1 MKILNFGS
9 LNVDYVYSVDYFVR
23 AGETLKANSREVLPG
38 GKGLNQSVALARA
51 GAQVYHAGCIG
62 ADGEFLR
69 QLLNKKGVNTEYL
82 RTIDG
87 MQGHTIIQVDK
98 KGENCILLYGGT
110 NRSIGDSQIDETLA
124 HFGQG
129 DWLVLQN
136 EVNSLPRIVDAAF
149 ARGMRIVLNPSPYE
163 ESLKEVDFGKLSWLL
178 VNEVEACQ
186 CSGSD
191 EPERAWDVLHARY
204 PATPSPGSSS
214 AALPRG
220 VPWPSACAGPAW
232 PPPSA
237 SPAWARRCPYR
248 RWKRWNRGWRS
259 CSSFGFYARQACE
272 VIAPHA
278 CLVLENHSPAASRH
292 SGIIRHGQLLH
303 PALGFIGDLFQ
314 LLHDAVGI
322 VLRPTLFA
330 FFTGHVFDDQDTS
343 LIICQKSIHTR
354 LYSFAF
360 TEHAH
365 IISSSS

>member
-23 AGETLKANSREVLPG
+23 AGETLKVNGREVLPG

-69 QLLNKKGVNTEYL
+69 ELLNSKGVDTTFL

-110 NRSIGDSQIDETLA
+110 NRCIGDSQIDETLA
-124 HFGQG
+124 HFGPG

-136 EVNSLPRIVDAAF
+136 EVNSLPRIVDAAY
-149 ARGMRIVLNPSPYE
+149 ARGMNIVLNPSPYE
-163 ESLKEVDFGKLSWLL
+163 EGLKEVDFGKLSWLL

-204 PATPSPGSSS
+204 PGLSVLITLGSAGSIAHSVHDGAVDTVRQHAFRVEATDTT
-214 AALPRG
+214 AAG
-220 VPWPSACAGPAW
+220 DT
-232 PPPSA
+232 
-237 SPAWARRCPYR
+237 
-248 RWKRWNRGWRS
+248 
-259 CSSFGFYARQACE
+259 FTGF
-272 VIAPHA
+272 
-278 CLVLENHSPAASRH
+278 
-292 SGIIRHGQLLH
+292 
-303 PALGFIGDLFQ
+303 FIGGLSEGRPLDECMRRASMASAISVTRMGA
-314 LLHDAVGI
+314 AV
-322 VLRPTLFA
+322 
-330 FFTGHVFDDQDTS
+330 
-343 LIICQKSIHTR
+343 SIPKREEVESR
-354 LYSFAF
+354 LA
-360 TEHAH
+360 EL
-365 IISSSS
+365 

>member
-69 QLLNKKGVNTEYL
+69 ELLNKKGVNTEYL

-110 NRSIGDSQIDETLA
+110 NRSIGDDQIDETLA
-124 HFGQG
+124 HFGPD

-163 ESLKEVDFGKLSWLL
+163 EGLKEVDFGKLSWLL

-204 PATPSPGSSS
+204 PGLSVLITLGRAGSIAHAVGPEGVDTVRQQAFRADAVDTT
-214 AALPRG
+214 AAG
-220 VPWPSACAGPAW
+220 DT
-232 PPPSA
+232 
-237 SPAWARRCPYR
+237 
-248 RWKRWNRGWRS
+248 
-259 CSSFGFYARQACE
+259 FTGF
-272 VIAPHA
+272 
-278 CLVLENHSPAASRH
+278 
-292 SGIIRHGQLLH
+292 
-303 PALGFIGDLFQ
+303 FIGGLSEGRP
-314 LLHDAVGI
+314 LNECMRRASMASAISVTRMGAAV
-322 VLRPTLFA
+322 
-330 FFTGHVFDDQDTS
+330 
-343 LIICQKSIHTR
+343 SIPKVEEVESR
-354 LYSFAF
+354 LA
-360 TEHAH
+360 EL
-365 IISSSS
+365 

>member
-9 LNVDYVYSVDYFVR
+9 LNVDDVYSVDYFVR

-69 QLLNKKGVNTEYL
+69 ELLNKKGVNTEYL

-110 NRSIGDSQIDETLA
+110 NRRIGDSQIDETLA
-124 HFGQG
+124 HFDQG

-163 ESLKEVDFGKLSWLL
+163 EGLKEVDFGKLSWLL

-204 PATPSPGSSS
+204 PRLSVLITLGSAGSIAHAVGPDGVDTVRQQAFRADAVDTT
-214 AALPRG
+214 AAG
-220 VPWPSACAGPAW
+220 DT
-232 PPPSA
+232 
-237 SPAWARRCPYR
+237 
-248 RWKRWNRGWRS
+248 
-259 CSSFGFYARQACE
+259 FTGF
-272 VIAPHA
+272 
-278 CLVLENHSPAASRH
+278 
-292 SGIIRHGQLLH
+292 
-303 PALGFIGDLFQ
+303 FIGGLAEGRP
-314 LLHDAVGI
+314 LNECMRRASMASAISVTRMGAAV
-322 VLRPTLFA
+322 
-330 FFTGHVFDDQDTS
+330 
-343 LIICQKSIHTR
+343 SIPKVEEVESR
-354 LYSFAF
+354 LA
-360 TEHAH
+360 EL
-365 IISSSS
+365 

>member
-69 QLLNKKGVNTEYL
+69 ELLNAKGVNTDYL

-149 ARGMRIVLNPSPYE
+149 ARGMRIVLNPSPFE
-163 ESLKEVDFGKLSWLL
+163 EGLKEVDFGKLSWLL

-204 PATPSPGSSS
+204 PRLSVLITLGSAGSIAHAVGPEGVDTVRQQAFRADAVDTT
-214 AALPRG
+214 AAG
-220 VPWPSACAGPAW
+220 DT
-232 PPPSA
+232 
-237 SPAWARRCPYR
+237 
-248 RWKRWNRGWRS
+248 
-259 CSSFGFYARQACE
+259 FTGF
-272 VIAPHA
+272 
-278 CLVLENHSPAASRH
+278 
-292 SGIIRHGQLLH
+292 
-303 PALGFIGDLFQ
+303 FIGGLAEGRPLDECMRRASMASAISVTRMGA
-314 LLHDAVGI
+314 AV
-322 VLRPTLFA
+322 
-330 FFTGHVFDDQDTS
+330 
-343 LIICQKSIHTR
+343 SIPKVEEVESR
-354 LYSFAF
+354 LA
-360 TEHAH
+360 EL
-365 IISSSS
+365 

>member
-23 AGETLKANSREVLPG
+23 AGETLKVNGREVLPG

-51 GAQVYHAGCIG
+51 GAEVYHAGCIG

-69 QLLNKKGVNTEYL
+69 ELLNKKGVNTEYL

-110 NRSIGDSQIDETLA
+110 NRSIGDNQIDETLA

-163 ESLKEVDFGKLSWLL
+163 EGLKEVDFGKLSWLL

-204 PATPSPGSSS
+204 PRLSVLITLGSAGSIAHAVGPDGVDTVRQQAFRADAVDTT
-214 AALPRG
+214 AAG
-220 VPWPSACAGPAW
+220 DT
-232 PPPSA
+232 
-237 SPAWARRCPYR
+237 
-248 RWKRWNRGWRS
+248 
-259 CSSFGFYARQACE
+259 FTGF
-272 VIAPHA
+272 
-278 CLVLENHSPAASRH
+278 
-292 SGIIRHGQLLH
+292 
-303 PALGFIGDLFQ
+303 FIGGLAEGRP
-314 LLHDAVGI
+314 LNECMRRASMASAISVTRMGAAV
-322 VLRPTLFA
+322 
-330 FFTGHVFDDQDTS
+330 
-343 LIICQKSIHTR
+343 SIPKVEEVESR
-354 LYSFAF
+354 LA
-360 TEHAH
+360 EL
-365 IISSSS
+365 

>member
-38 GKGLNQSVALARA
+38 GKGRNQSVALARA

-62 ADGEFLR
+62 ADGELLR

-163 ESLKEVDFGKLSWLL
+163 EGLKEVDFGKLSWLL

-204 PATPSPGSSS
+204 PRLSVLITLGSAGSIAHAVTVEGVDTVRQQAFRADAVDTT
-214 AALPRG
+214 AAG
-220 VPWPSACAGPAW
+220 DT
-232 PPPSA
+232 
-237 SPAWARRCPYR
+237 
-248 RWKRWNRGWRS
+248 
-259 CSSFGFYARQACE
+259 FTGF
-272 VIAPHA
+272 
-278 CLVLENHSPAASRH
+278 
-292 SGIIRHGQLLH
+292 
-303 PALGFIGDLFQ
+303 FIGGLAEGRP
-314 LLHDAVGI
+314 LNECMRRASMASAISVTRMGAAV
-322 VLRPTLFA
+322 
-330 FFTGHVFDDQDTS
+330 
-343 LIICQKSIHTR
+343 SIPKVEEVESR
-354 LYSFAF
+354 LA
-360 TEHAH
+360 EL
-365 IISSSS
+365 

>member
-69 QLLNKKGVNTEYL
+69 ELLNKKGVNTEYL

-87 MQGHTIIQVDK
+87 MQGHTIIQVDS

-110 NRSIGDSQIDETLA
+110 NRRIDPAQVEQTLA
-124 HFGQG
+124 DFGEG

-136 EVNSLPRIVDAAF
+136 EVNSLPRIVDVAF

-163 ESLKEVDFGKLSWLL
+163 EGLKEVDFGKLSWLL

-204 PATPSPGSSS
+204 PRLSVLITLGSAGSIAHAVGPDGVDTVRQQAFRADAVDTT
-214 AALPRG
+214 AAG
-220 VPWPSACAGPAW
+220 DT
-232 PPPSA
+232 
-237 SPAWARRCPYR
+237 
-248 RWKRWNRGWRS
+248 
-259 CSSFGFYARQACE
+259 FTGF
-272 VIAPHA
+272 
-278 CLVLENHSPAASRH
+278 
-292 SGIIRHGQLLH
+292 
-303 PALGFIGDLFQ
+303 FIGGLAEGRPLDECIRRASMASAISVTRMGA
-314 LLHDAVGI
+314 AV
-322 VLRPTLFA
+322 
-330 FFTGHVFDDQDTS
+330 
-343 LIICQKSIHTR
+343 SIPKVEEVESR
-354 LYSFAF
+354 LA
-360 TEHAH
+360 EL
-365 IISSSS
+365 

>member
-69 QLLNKKGVNTEYL
+69 ELLNKKGVNTEYL

-110 NRSIGDSQIDETLA
+110 NRSIGDDQIDETLA

-163 ESLKEVDFGKLSWLL
+163 EGLKEVDFGKLSWLL

-191 EPERAWDVLHARY
+191 EPERAWDVLHVRY
-204 PATPSPGSSS
+204 PRLSVLITLGSAGSIAHAVGPDGVDTVRQQAFRADAVDTT
-214 AALPRG
+214 AAG
-220 VPWPSACAGPAW
+220 DT
-232 PPPSA
+232 
-237 SPAWARRCPYR
+237 
-248 RWKRWNRGWRS
+248 
-259 CSSFGFYARQACE
+259 FTGF
-272 VIAPHA
+272 
-278 CLVLENHSPAASRH
+278 
-292 SGIIRHGQLLH
+292 
-303 PALGFIGDLFQ
+303 FIGGLAEGRP
-314 LLHDAVGI
+314 LNECMRRASMASAISVTRMGAAV
-322 VLRPTLFA
+322 
-330 FFTGHVFDDQDTS
+330 
-343 LIICQKSIHTR
+343 SIPKVEEVESR
-354 LYSFAF
+354 LA
-360 TEHAH
+360 EL
-365 IISSSS
+365 

>member
-9 LNVDYVYSVDYFVR
+9 LNVDYVYSVEYFVR

-51 GAQVYHAGCIG
+51 GAEVYHAGCIG

-69 QLLNKKGVNTEYL
+69 ELLNKKGVNTEYL

-110 NRSIGDSQIDETLA
+110 NRRIEDSQIDETLA
-124 HFGQG
+124 QFGPG

-163 ESLKEVDFGKLSWLL
+163 EGLKEVDFGKLSWLL

-191 EPERAWDVLHARY
+191 EPERAWDVLHERWPGLSVLITLGSAGSI
-204 PATPSPGSSS
+204 AHAVTPEGVDTVRQQAFRADAVDTT
-214 AALPRG
+214 AAG
-220 VPWPSACAGPAW
+220 DT
-232 PPPSA
+232 
-237 SPAWARRCPYR
+237 
-248 RWKRWNRGWRS
+248 
-259 CSSFGFYARQACE
+259 FTGF
-272 VIAPHA
+272 
-278 CLVLENHSPAASRH
+278 
-292 SGIIRHGQLLH
+292 
-303 PALGFIGDLFQ
+303 FIGGLAEGRPLDECMRRASMASAISVTRMGA
-314 LLHDAVGI
+314 AV
-322 VLRPTLFA
+322 
-330 FFTGHVFDDQDTS
+330 
-343 LIICQKSIHTR
+343 SIPKKEEVESR
-354 LYSFAF
+354 LA
-360 TEHAH
+360 EL
-365 IISSSS
+365 

>member
-69 QLLNKKGVNTEYL
+69 ELLNKKGVNTEYL

-163 ESLKEVDFGKLSWLL
+163 EGLKEVDFGKLSWLL

-204 PATPSPGSSS
+204 PRLSVLITLGSAGSIAHAVGPDGVDTVRQQAFRADAVDTT
-214 AALPRG
+214 AAG
-220 VPWPSACAGPAW
+220 DT
-232 PPPSA
+232 
-237 SPAWARRCPYR
+237 
-248 RWKRWNRGWRS
+248 
-259 CSSFGFYARQACE
+259 FTGF
-272 VIAPHA
+272 
-278 CLVLENHSPAASRH
+278 
-292 SGIIRHGQLLH
+292 
-303 PALGFIGDLFQ
+303 FIGGLAEGRPLDECMRRASMASAISVTRMGA
-314 LLHDAVGI
+314 AV
-322 VLRPTLFA
+322 
-330 FFTGHVFDDQDTS
+330 
-343 LIICQKSIHTR
+343 SIPKVEEVESR
-354 LYSFAF
+354 LA
-360 TEHAH
+360 EL
-365 IISSSS
+365 

>member
-163 ESLKEVDFGKLSWLL
+163 EGLKEVDFGKLSWLL

-204 PATPSPGSSS
+204 PRLSVLITLGSAGSIAHAVGPDGVDTVRQQAFRADAVDTT
-214 AALPRG
+214 AAG
-220 VPWPSACAGPAW
+220 DT
-232 PPPSA
+232 
-237 SPAWARRCPYR
+237 
-248 RWKRWNRGWRS
+248 
-259 CSSFGFYARQACE
+259 FTGF
-272 VIAPHA
+272 
-278 CLVLENHSPAASRH
+278 
-292 SGIIRHGQLLH
+292 
-303 PALGFIGDLFQ
+303 FIGGLAEGRPLDECMRRASMASAISVTRMGA
-314 LLHDAVGI
+314 AV
-322 VLRPTLFA
+322 
-330 FFTGHVFDDQDTS
+330 
-343 LIICQKSIHTR
+343 SIPKVEEVESR
-354 LYSFAF
+354 LA
-360 TEHAH
+360 EL
-365 IISSSS
+365 